1 MQLTKSKWSVV
12 CGFSGDI
19 YSGHRTQAAAEKR
32 ADEIRQSLLW
42 PNITGRLRENA
53 DKAQD
58 ETHKNLRYDGENLQI
73 GGKNVRCP
81 PYSDCGALVAYV
93 QVVPAGS
100 YFSREADKVGWV
112 VPTAGE
118 DVTA

>member
-1 MQLTKSKWSVV
+1 MQLTKSKWRVV

-53 DKAQD
+53 DKAAD
-58 ETHKNLRYDGENLQI
+58 ETHKNRQYGSHDLRDG
-73 GGKNVRCP
+73 GRP
-81 PYSDCGALVAYV
+81 PTLDCGALVGYV
-93 QVVPAGS
+93 QVVPTGS
-100 YFSREADKVGWV
+100 YFSNAQWV
-112 VPTAGE
+112 LPTKPESSGE
-118 DVTA
+118 N